1 LQDPLVGPDVHV
13 LSRRVRT
20 PGALQALA
28 LDRGVDSATSG
39 SPVSRRGGMATVW
52 AVRFAATPY
61 GSGLAFC
68 DPDGIALE
76 FFAPPAGA

>member
-1 LQDPLVGPDVHV
+1 
-13 LSRRVRT
+13 
-20 PGALQALA
+20 
-28 LDRGVDSATSG
+28 
-39 SPVSRRGGMATVW
+39 VSRRGGMATVW